1 MLRTARLLPLTGL
14 LTLGFDPARFHPT
27 PPACYRASWQLP
39 GPDFHRQATTSLR
52 TAINHLTRSTSSL
65 LDAQWN
71 KIEHRLFSAI
81 SMNWRGR
88 PLESHQVILE
98 TIRATT
104 TTRTGLRVQAE
115 LDTGSYPTGIEV
127 TKKQMKDLEAQVI
140 TRTSSTRTGISPSR
154 PGTSA
159 SITTRP
165 APHR

>member
-1 MLRTARLLPLTGL
+1 MAVCRRAAYPGARQLLITADCGGSNGSRRWLWKVELARLATELGIEITVVHLPPG
-14 LTLGFDPARFHPT
+14 
-27 PPACYRASWQLP
+27 ASK
-39 GPDFHRQATTSLR
+39 
-52 TAINHLTRSTSSL
+52 
-65 LDAQWN
+65 WN

-104 TTRTGLRVQAE
+104 TRTGLRVQAE

-127 TKKQMKDLEAQVI
+127 SKKQMKTWKPRSSQ
-140 TRTSSTRTGISPSR
+140 RTSFTGTGITASR

-159 SITTRP
+159 SIPTRP
-165 APHR
+165 T